1 MRRLVDEQ
9 VDDLP
14 EEIAVGQRPW
24 QPAAAGQPRLERL
37 VALGR
42 GFVQFGGA
50 GTFRFLALPP
60 LRVQTC
66 PPLLLFLL
74 PPPGLLGR

>member
-1 MRRLVDEQ
+1 
-9 VDDLP
+9 
-14 EEIAVGQRPW
+14 
-24 QPAAAGQPRLERL
+24 

-50 GTFRFLALPP
+50 GTFRFFALPP